1 MSRKHARNGGM
12 GLPLDRQELMFPW
25 RDRMPSRWR
34 MLGAFSLS
42 LLFFTVLLTTVRVR
56 ISPTNTWIERKASVI
71 QIPAG
76 AEGREWSLKALE
88 GGPFPTRFEP
98 SDWPGI
104 TISESTA
111 LKESA
116 AARPAYQPE
125 LRDLPS
131 PPPSRVTALTDKG
144 ERFFPPSPQQTQPP
158 TEPKAWKTVP
168 VLYAASNLPEG
179 SLPDKLPPFPNA
191 IDAKIMAEPWR
202 FMIRLQPGGGVA
214 DCLPLNGAD
223 RPGAAELEAW
233 VRLVRFP
240 SALSTSHPWITVDV
254 GFLNQPDHGPDPR

>member
-1 MSRKHARNGGM
+1 MSRKHARNGGP

-56 ISPTNTWIERKASVI
+56 IAPTNTWIERKASVI

-104 TISESTA
+104 AISESTA
-111 LKESA
+111 LKDSA
-116 AARPAYQPE
+116 ATRPFYNPQ

-131 PPPSRVTALTDKG
+131 PPPSRVAALQTKANG
-144 ERFFPPSPQQTQPP
+144 FSPLPRNNHSRQPN
-158 TEPKAWKTVP
+158 PKHGK
-168 VLYAASNLPEG
+168 
-179 SLPDKLPPFPNA
+179 
-191 IDAKIMAEPWR
+191 
-202 FMIRLQPGGGVA
+202 
-214 DCLPLNGAD
+214 
-223 RPGAAELEAW
+223 
-233 VRLVRFP
+233 RFP
-240 SALSTSHPWITVDV
+240 SSMRHQSSPMAHCQTNSRHFPTRSTRKSWPSR
-254 GFLNQPDHGPDPR
+254 GAS